1 MGTSPKI
8 KRLGYISDHET
19 KIDLLR
25 NEAIAGT
32 IINIIV
38 DGDGR
43 PLTVGV
49 HGYWGAGKSSVLE
62 MIAARFPGQ
71 DDKTL
76 VIRFN
81 GWQFQGFEDA
91 KIALIEGVVQ
101 DLIASRSF
109 LTNTTEQVVNIL
121 KRIDWLKAARR
132 VGGLAFNAITG
143 MPSPDQVSDILGFIG
158 SKVSDA
164 SSLLTKDNA
173 QAALGEAKEY
183 WKEASDVPSVPV
195 AIREFHGAFED
206 LLAKAG
212 IEKLVVLVDDLDRC
226 LPETAIQTLEAIR
239 LFIML
244 PKTAFVIGADEN
256 MIQYAVTQHFP
267 DLPEG
272 PIAAEYPRAY
282 LEKLIQV
289 PFRIPT
295 MGDAETRTYLTLLVV
310 GALLGENDP
319 AFEKLLGAAKE
330 VMSKPWEQKSLSVED
345 VRTSLGSA
353 YKPDIQDAVVLVD
366 QIAPVLASG
375 TSGNPRYVK
384 RFVNAMNLRLRV
396 ADERGFGANIDPA
409 VLAKVMLGEQ
419 FLPSGVFDQI
429 AREIATTADGKSPSI
444 RDLEGKLADGVP
456 TEGVETDKKIKSPV
470 STEKNTENPELE
482 KWIVDSRITKWAKVK
497 PDLGDIELKPYLF
510 VINDVKNHVLSSA
523 VLDPKLQ
530 VLITKLC
537 DGEFGAKS
545 AVPDL
550 KLLGPV
556 ELSQIFDDLNLRTL
570 AVSEL
575 QKKPTSFIGMQA
587 FVEALPTFEDRYLD
601 LLDKLNTKNLGAW
614 VLTGHEK
621 IVRTENGKQRL
632 NAIQQKW
639 ANSSN
644 KILKGFSATAASVPK
659 VSR

>member
-1 MGTSPKI
+1 VGTSSKI

-32 IINIIV
+32 IINIIL
-38 DGDGR
+38 DGDDR

-62 MIAARFPGQ
+62 MIASRFPGQ
-71 DDKTL
+71 NDKTL

-121 KRIDWLKAARR
+121 KRIDWLKAARK
-132 VGGLAFNAITG
+132 VGGLAFNALTG

-158 SKVSDA
+158 SKVSGA
-164 SSLLTKDNA
+164 SSLLTKENA
-173 QAALGEAKEY
+173 EAALGEAKEY
-183 WKEASDVPSVPV
+183 WKDASGVPSVPV
-195 AIREFHGAFED
+195 AIREFHQAFED

-272 PIAAEYPRAY
+272 AIAAEYPRAY
-282 LEKLIQV
+282 LEKLIQI

-310 GALLGENDP
+310 GALLGEDNP

-345 VRTSLGSA
+345 VSTSLENA
-353 YKPDIQDAVVLVD
+353 YNPDIQAAVVLVD

-419 FLPSGVFDQI
+419 FLPPGVFDQI
-429 AREIATTADGKSPSI
+429 AREIATTTDGKSPSI
-444 RDLEGKLADGVP
+444 RDLESRLADGAP
-456 TEGVETDKKIKSPV
+456 VEDSATDDTVKTPAT
-470 STEKNTENPELE
+470 TEKNTENPELA
-482 KWIVDSRITKWAKVK
+482 KWLVDSRITKWARVK
-497 PDLGDIELKPYLF
+497 PDLGDFTLKPYLF

-530 VLITKLC
+530 ALITKLC

-545 AVPDL
+545 AVPGL

-570 AVSEL
+570 AVGDL
-575 QKKPTSFIGMQA
+575 QMKPTAFIGLQTFA
-587 FVEALPTFEDRYLD
+587 EALPAFEERYLD
-601 LLDKLNTKNLGAW
+601 VLDKLNTQNLGAW
-614 VLTGHEK
+614 VVNGHEK

-632 NAIQQKW
+632 TAIQQKW
-639 ANSSN
+639 ATSGNR
-644 KILKGFSATAASVPK
+644 ILKGFSATAATIPK
-659 VSR
+659 GAR

>member
-1 MGTSPKI
+1 MGTSSHI

-32 IINIIV
+32 IINIIL
-38 DGDGR
+38 DGDDR

-76 VIRFN
+76 IIRFN

-109 LTNTTEQVVNIL
+109 LTNSTEQVKNIL

-132 VGGLAFNAITG
+132 VGGFAFNAMTG
-143 MPSPDQVSDILGFIG
+143 VPSPDQVSDILGFIG
-158 SKVSDA
+158 SKVSGA
-164 SSLLTKDNA
+164 SALLTKDNA
-173 QAALGEAKEY
+173 LVALDEAKTY
-183 WKEASDVPSVPV
+183 WKESSDVPSVPV
-195 AIREFHGAFED
+195 AIREFHQAFAD

-272 PIAAEYPRAY
+272 PIASEYPRAY
-282 LEKLIQV
+282 LEKLIQI

-310 GALLGENDP
+310 GALLGENNP
-319 AFEKLLGAAKE
+319 AFDKLLGAAKE

-345 VRTSLGSA
+345 VRSSLEGA
-353 YKPDIQDAVVLVD
+353 YTPDIQDAIILVD
-366 QIAPVLASG
+366 QISPVLASG
-375 TSGNPRYVK
+375 TGGNPRYVK

-396 ADERGFGANIDPA
+396 ADQRGFGANIDPA

-419 FLPSGVFDQI
+419 FLPAGVFDQI
-429 AREIATTADGKSPSI
+429 AREIATSSEGKSLSI
-444 RDLEGKLADGVP
+444 RDLEAKLADGVSP
-456 TEGVETDKKIKSPV
+456 LVDETDDKVKPAA
-470 STEKNTENPELE
+470 STEKTTENPELA
-482 KWIVDSRITKWAKVK
+482 KWMVDSRITKWAKVK
-497 PDLGDIELKPYLF
+497 PDLGDVGLKPYLF

-530 VLITKLC
+530 ALIAKLC
-537 DGEFGAKS
+537 DGEFGAKA
-545 AVPDL
+545 AVPGL
-550 KLLGPV
+550 KLLGPL
-556 ELSQIFDDLNLRTL
+556 ESSQIFDDLNLRTL
-570 AVSEL
+570 AVSDL
-575 QKKPTSFIGMQA
+575 QKKPASFIGVQA

-601 LLDKLNTKNLGAW
+601 LLDKLNTQNLGAW
-614 VLTGHEK
+614 ILNGHEK
-621 IVRTENGKQRL
+621 VVRTETGRQRL
-632 NAIQQKW
+632 TTIQLKW
-639 ANSSN
+639 ATSSN
-644 KILKGFSATAASVPK
+644 KILKGFSAAAAGVPK
-659 VSR
+659 VTR